1 MSLEYTYFY
10 HLKYHMDF
18 FLHRTQS
25 NVDVDDDT
33 ENEDSLM
40 SIDGANQFGEK
51 EEQTGSELSINIE
64 RASKKCRKDLN
75 KFQKGNKEGVDK
87 ILTFLKDKNK
97 DKKQAGELDFFF
109 ASACESTKRLPRH
122 LQLKVKAEVMK
133 AIINAETECL
143 DHEQFRSPTPSI
155 NCEIAGCSSRTP
167 PSPATHTSTLSPAY
181 PQTSTPSTVTPFYPS
196 AGQNQA
202 QENTSNTTYGNA
214 GLLDS
219 ATYFHQLQ

>member
-1 MSLEYTYFY
+1 MN
-10 HLKYHMDF
+10 F

-33 ENEDSLM
+33 EYEDSLI
-40 SIDGANQFGEK
+40 SIDGANQYVEE
-51 EEQTGSELSINIE
+51 EEQTGSELSINRE
-64 RASKKCRKDLN
+64 RASKKCRKDFN

-87 ILTFLKDKNK
+87 ILTFLKGKNK

-133 AIINAETECL
+133 ATINAERECL

-155 NCEIAGCSSRTP
+155 NCEIDGCSSRTT
-167 PSPATHTSTLSPAY
+167 PSPATQTSTLSPAY
-181 PQTSTPSTVTPFYPS
+181 LQTSTPSTVTPFNQS

-202 QENTSNTTYGNA
+202 QENMSNTTYGNA

-219 ATYFHQLQ
+219 ATYFHQLE

>member
-1 MSLEYTYFY
+1 MNL
-10 HLKYHMDF
+10 

-25 NVDVDDDT
+25 NVDVDDGT
-33 ENEDSLM
+33 ENEDSLIP
-40 SIDGANQFGEK
+40 IDGANQLGK
-51 EEQTGSELSINIE
+51 AEEQTGSELFINIE
-64 RASKKCRKDLN
+64 RAGKKCRKDFN
-75 KFQKGNKEGVDK
+75 KFQKSDKEGVDK

-133 AIINAETECL
+133 ALINAETECL
-143 DHEQFRSPTPSI
+143 NHELFRSPTPSI
-155 NCEIAGCSSRTP
+155 NCEIADCSSRTT
-167 PSPATHTSTLSPAY
+167 PSPAGQTSTLSPAY
-181 PQTSTPSTVTPFYPS
+181 PQTSTPSPVTPFYPS

-202 QENTSNTTYGNA
+202 QENASNTTYGNA

-219 ATYFHQLQ
+219 ANYFHQL

>member
-1 MSLEYTYFY
+1 MNL
-10 HLKYHMDF
+10 

-33 ENEDSLM
+33 ENEDSLIP
-40 SIDGANQFGEK
+40 IDGANQLGEE
-51 EEQTGSELSINIE
+51 EEQAGSELSINIE
-64 RASKKCRKDLN
+64 RASKKCRKDFN
-75 KFQKGNKEGVDK
+75 TFQKGDKEGVDK

-97 DKKQAGELDFFF
+97 DKKQAGEIDFFF
-109 ASACESTKRLPRH
+109 ASACESTKRLPCH

-133 AIINAETECL
+133 AVTNAETECL
-143 DHEQFRSPTPSI
+143 DHERFRSPTPSI

-167 PSPATHTSTLSPAY
+167 PSPAY
-181 PQTSTPSTVTPFYPS
+181 PQTSTPSPVTPFYPS
-196 AGQNQA
+196 TGQNQA

-219 ATYFHQLQ
+219 ATYLHQL

>member
-1 MSLEYTYFY
+1 MN
-10 HLKYHMDF
+10 F

-25 NVDVDDDT
+25 NVDDDDT
-33 ENEDSLM
+33 ENEDSL
-40 SIDGANQFGEK
+40 IPIVGDNQLEEE

-64 RASKKCRKDLN
+64 RASKKCRKDFN
-75 KFQKGNKEGVDK
+75 KFQKGDKEGVDK

-109 ASACESTKRLPRH
+109 ASACESTKHLPHH
-122 LQLKVKAEVMK
+122 LQLKVKVEVMK
-133 AIINAETECL
+133 AVINAETECL

-155 NCEIAGCSSRTP
+155 NCEIAGCSSRTT
-167 PSPATHTSTLSPAY
+167 PSPARQTSTPSPAY
-181 PQTSTPSTVTPFYPS
+181 PQTSTPSPVTPFYPS

-219 ATYFHQLQ
+219 PTYFHQL